1 MKEKKDMEKGK
12 ISVATVAIAL
22 IGVFLCGVGL
32 AFNNCAGLGNDSVG
46 IFYDGI
52 RVFLG
57 LSTEQL
63 GIATNIVNLTLL
75 IVVFFMGRR
84 YLSIG
89 TFIYLIPYGFCVSA
103 GTAIYS
109 VLSISDAFPIR
120 VIFAFLGSFLIC
132 AGVALFITV
141 DIGVDPMTGV
151 VLILADKLKKEYR
164 IVKIGYD
171 LTLLVL
177 GFFLGGKI
185 GVVTLVTGFC
195 IGPCIQFL
203 NHKFENCLFKNTR
216 K

>member
-1 MKEKKDMEKGK
+1 MKQGK
-12 ISVATVAIAL
+12 ISAPTVLVAL

-57 LSTEQL
+57 LTSEQL
-63 GIATNIVNLTLL
+63 GFATNIVNICLL
-75 IVVFFMGRR
+75 AVVFFAGRK
-84 YLSIG
+84 YVSVG
-89 TFIYLIPYGFCVSA
+89 SFIYLLPYGFCVSA

-109 VLSISDAFPIR
+109 MLAISDAFPIR
-120 VIFAFLGSFLIC
+120 VIFAVLGSFLIC

-141 DIGVDPMTGV
+141 DIGVDPMTGL
-151 VLILADKLKKEYR
+151 VLILVDKIKKEYR

-171 LTLLVL
+171 LILVL
-177 GFFLGGKI
+177 IGFLLGGKI

-203 NHKFENCLFKNTR
+203 NQLFEKILFKKN
-216 K
+216 

>member
-1 MKEKKDMEKGK
+1 MKQGK
-12 ISVATVAIAL
+12 ISISTVAVAL

-52 RVFLG
+52 RVFLR
-57 LSTEQL
+57 LTPEQL
-63 GIATNIVNLTLL
+63 GFSTNIVNFCLL
-75 IVVFFMGRR
+75 VVVFFTGRR

-89 TFIYLIPYGFCVSA
+89 TFIYLLPYGFCVSA
-103 GTAIYS
+103 GTAIYN
-109 VLSISDAFPIR
+109 LLGISDAFPVR
-120 VIFAFLGSFLIC
+120 VVFAFLGTFLIC

-151 VLILADKLKKEYR
+151 VLIIADKLKKEYR

-171 LTLLVL
+171 LTLLVI
-177 GFFLGGKI
+177 GFLLGGKI
-185 GVVTLVTGFC
+185 GIVTLVTGFC

-203 NHKFENCLFKNTR
+203 NQRFEKLLFKNVS
-216 K
+216 KEKECV

>member
-1 MKEKKDMEKGK
+1 M
-12 ISVATVAIAL
+12 
-22 IGVFLCGVGL
+22 
-32 AFNNCAGLGNDSVG
+32 
-46 IFYDGI
+46 
-52 RVFLG
+52 
-57 LSTEQL
+57 
-63 GIATNIVNLTLL
+63 
-75 IVVFFMGRR
+75 
-84 YLSIG
+84 
-89 TFIYLIPYGFCVSA
+89 
-103 GTAIYS
+103 
-109 VLSISDAFPIR
+109 
-120 VIFAFLGSFLIC
+120 
-132 AGVALFITV
+132 ALFITV